1 MIAYLHE
8 ALIPPP
14 SNSLDGAWHHRQWI
28 MERLEMDHNSE
39 LELCKLF
46 LTEDQ
51 RNFHCWSYRRLV
63 VQKGNIQPQ
72 KEFEFSTEKIEEN
85 FSNYSAFHHRSLFI
99 QKIGQCPREMVEA
112 EFSIIENAIYTE
124 PDDQSSWWY
133 HQFLLSWIMIKEK
146 TPVQDKID
154 NAVWLQGILK
164 QQIDVM
170 RGLLLLESSSKWAM
184 SSLSMMIEIL
194 LKQTQLSQTTS
205 ATSCSMGCANELS
218 QERMSLLS
226 RLCSVDPY
234 HIKRYQY
241 LQQRQ

>member
-1 MIAYLHE
+1 
-8 ALIPPP
+8 
-14 SNSLDGAWHHRQWI
+14 
-28 MERLEMDHNSE
+28 MDYESE

-63 VQKGNIQPQ
+63 AQKGHIHPQ
-72 KEFEFSTEKIEEN
+72 KEFEFSTEKIDEN

-99 QKIGQCPREMVEA
+99 QRIGQCPRETVEM
-112 EFSIIENAIYTE
+112 EFSMIENAIYTE

-133 HQFLLSWIMIKEK
+133 HQFLLSWIMNEKEGS
-146 TPVQDKID
+146 PAHEKID
-154 NAVWLQGILK
+154 QAEWLEGILV
-164 QQIDVM
+164 QQIGVM

-194 LKQTQLSQTTS
+194 LKQRHRSQMTS
-205 ATSCSMGCANELS
+205 GTSYSVGYVNELS
-218 QERMSLLS
+218 EERLSLLR

-234 HIKRYQY
+234 HVKRYQY
-241 LQQRQ
+241 LQQRLL